1 MIIEYIENLRKQPVD
16 VRRKAVT
23 FLTVVVVGI
32 IVVLY
37 LLYITFGAVFH
48 NGTTTPSSQIV
59 APYEQ

>member
-48 NGTTTPSSQIV
+48 SGSTAAPTQIQS
-59 APYEQ
+59 PYSN